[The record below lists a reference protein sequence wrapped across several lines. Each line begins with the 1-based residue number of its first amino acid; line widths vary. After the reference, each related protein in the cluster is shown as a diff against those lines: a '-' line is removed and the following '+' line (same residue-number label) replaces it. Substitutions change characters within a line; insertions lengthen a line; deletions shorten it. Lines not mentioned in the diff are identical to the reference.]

1 MAVKGMNEGVEEL
14 ELDFNIYNSED
25 GQPNLLV
32 RVNGEEY
39 IFIAL
44 DEVNLDMD
52 RSNMIQSEA
61 DAQLLENIEA
71 QLTTAIVE
79 AETQP

>member
-1 MAVKGMNEGVEEL
+1 MNEGVEEL

>member
-14 ELDFNIYNSED
+14 ELDFDIYNGED

-52 RSNMIQSEA
+52 RSNMIQS
-61 DAQLLENIEA
+61 
-71 QLTTAIVE
+71 
-79 AETQP
+79 

>member
-1 MAVKGMNEGVEEL
+1 MNEGVEEL
-14 ELDFNIYNSED
+14 ELDFDIYNGED